1 MSNNNGGGFG
11 RHIGRHSDSQQLD
24 VRDSRPS
31 SITIDSLLTTAP
43 FTEDRKRD
51 LPLVDW
57 DGYFATKD
65 VSAGRKHLAL
75 LRHFR
80 YTTVPWMEAGDLSS
94 TFGTDIMRLAQE
106 HPPIQSVILD
116 LSANQ
121 VALIRQQRDA
131 ADGQTQKTRMRAL
144 EGPARRIADSL
155 SGITEYLQSGPS
167 QWRSRAAREMG
178 LVGPDATALSIEEPL
193 RTLCKLHSRFGT
205 SIPGIV
211 HHSAPTAPDAEIILL
226 PARLPAGVESR
237 VPRRRVPVVDPPP
250 HRGPAP
256 RPRRI
261 SVAPAA
267 APPRLHVHVAEPRH
281 LGGKVARRVDEL
293 PGVAGPAAG
302 DDAAGAGHG
311 QPRGRRRR
319 RRLTPR
325 AAVHARAGH
334 AGQRRV
340 PPVLAAAAGRQAA
353 AAAPEA
359 PRARGGVI
367 AGLARPD
374 AGGHGV
380 RQRPRGAVGSGARRG
395 AAARR
400 AGGDAP
406 GAAGR
411 REDVRAEDEG
421 RDGYWCWGG
430 GRGGR
435 AGGALG
441 GRAMRVIQH
450 GMLKFNGACLR

>member
-1 MSNNNGGGFG
+1 M
-11 RHIGRHSDSQQLD
+11 
-24 VRDSRPS
+24 
-31 SITIDSLLTTAP
+31 
-43 FTEDRKRD
+43 
-51 LPLVDW
+51 
-57 DGYFATKD
+57 
-65 VSAGRKHLAL
+65 
-75 LRHFR
+75 
-80 YTTVPWMEAGDLSS
+80 
-94 TFGTDIMRLAQE
+94 
-106 HPPIQSVILD
+106 
-116 LSANQ
+116 
-121 VALIRQQRDA
+121 
-131 ADGQTQKTRMRAL
+131 
-144 EGPARRIADSL
+144 
-155 SGITEYLQSGPS
+155 
-167 QWRSRAAREMG
+167 
-178 LVGPDATALSIEEPL
+178 
-193 RTLCKLHSRFGT
+193 
-205 SIPGIV
+205 
-211 HHSAPTAPDAEIILL
+211 
-226 PARLPAGVESR
+226 
-237 VPRRRVPVVDPPP
+237 PRRRVLVVDAPP

-261 SVAPAA
+261 SAAPAA
-267 APPRLHVHVAEPRH
+267 APPRLHVHATALKH

-311 QPRGRRRR
+311 QPRGRG
-319 RRLTPR
+319 RRLRLAPR

-359 PRARGGVI
+359 PRARGGLI

-380 RQRPRGAVGSGARRG
+380 RQRPCGAVGSGARRG

-411 REDVRAEDEG
+411 REGVRAEDEG
-421 RDGYWCWGG
+421 CDGYWCWRG

-450 GMLKFNGACLR
+450 GMLKFNVAGLGWQ